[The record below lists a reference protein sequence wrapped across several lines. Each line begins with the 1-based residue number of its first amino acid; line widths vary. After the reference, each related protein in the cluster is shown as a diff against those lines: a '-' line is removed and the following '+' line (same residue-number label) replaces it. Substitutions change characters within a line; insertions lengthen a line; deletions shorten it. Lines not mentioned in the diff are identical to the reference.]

1 MVQILIDC
9 QWSYVAPL
17 NCSAEALYMQRT
29 ILITG
34 SASGLGRATAQWLR
48 DAGNRVIGVD
58 LHEADVVAD
67 LADNAD
73 RARLGQAV
81 RALACEGLDAVIAC
95 AGSAAASPERI
106 ISVNFFGTVTTLEE
120 FLPDLRR
127 SAHPRAVLVA
137 STASLLETDHA
148 IVEACLAHDEPL
160 ARALAQRNGAAAY
173 SASKRAIAL
182 WMRRAA
188 IAPRWAGCGI
198 PLNGV
203 SPGTH
208 RTPMTEPF
216 LSTEEGRAILSK
228 ATPIATKYYGEPS
241 DAAEVL
247 AFLATMQSTY
257 LVGQMLHVDGGTDAL
272 LRPDTF

>member
-1 MVQILIDC
+1 
-9 QWSYVAPL
+9 
-17 NCSAEALYMQRT
+17 MQRT
-29 ILITG
+29 VLITG

-48 DAGNRVIGVD
+48 DAGNRVIGAD
-58 LHEADVVAD
+58 LHEAEVVAD
-67 LADNAD
+67 LADYAG
-73 RARLGQAV
+73 RERLGQHV
-81 RALACEGLDAVIAC
+81 RALAPEGLDSVITC
-95 AGSAAASPERI
+95 AGSAAASPDRI
-106 ISVNFFGTVTTLEE
+106 VSVNFFGTVATLEE

-127 SAHPRAVLVA
+127 SAHPRAVVVA

-148 IVEACLAHDEPL
+148 IVEACLAQDEPL
-160 ARALAQRNGAAAY
+160 ARELALRNGAAAY
-173 SASKRAIAL
+173 SASKKAVAL
-182 WMRRAA
+182 WMRCAA
-188 IAPRWAGCGI
+188 VAPRWAGCGI

-216 LSTEEGRAILSK
+216 LSSQEGRAVLSK
-228 ATPIATKYYGEPS
+228 ATPIATKCYGEPA

-247 AFLATMQSTY
+247 AFLATLQSTY